1 MVGSGHVPSVLVR
14 RRRLKSKPVIPC
26 QPVTWTLGVYDLNW
40 NLIRDVT
47 PLPHNTN
54 GANTNAIGTATG
66 SGLLVSNCD
75 LTTLL
80 NGVYNLQL
88 SVVGAYAQTNASVV
102 FRLESNSQ
110 SDLCIRVAGI
120 PLTVVRTY
128 NSRLRLGKRLPAI
141 ALALRPRITI
151 ACS

>member
-1 MVGSGHVPSVLVR
+1 M
-14 RRRLKSKPVIPC
+14 
-26 QPVTWTLGVYDLNW
+26 
-40 NLIRDVT
+40 
-47 PLPHNTN
+47 
-54 GANTNAIGTATG
+54 
-66 SGLLVSNCD
+66 
-75 LTTLL
+75 
-80 NGVYNLQL
+80 
-88 SVVGAYAQTNASVV
+88 GAYAQTNASVV